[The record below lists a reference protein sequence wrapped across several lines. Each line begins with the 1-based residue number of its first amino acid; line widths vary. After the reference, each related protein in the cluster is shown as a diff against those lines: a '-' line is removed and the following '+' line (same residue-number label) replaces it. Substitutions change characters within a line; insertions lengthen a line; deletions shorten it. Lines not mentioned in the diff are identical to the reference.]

1 MVSRSRQST
10 VKGLN
15 PPRAISLHNPCR
27 CPTQA
32 PRFGNGRTITDLAKR
47 IFTEIGTR
55 IGGEGG
61 DKSGRR
67 ARGRSDPRAS
77 VDDVRRSAAAVLA
90 QMADNTGDTLTVQG
104 ANGSASPAAPFGSAS
119 SEAVR
124 DAPKTRV
131 TTTTTTATSRPEQ
144 IAHDKPSMER
154 GEGHEDS
161 EEWSDADEELSDPD
175 PFLDEKDRQT
185 LQRACGIAGIPDDS
199 PKLSQD
205 IEDNEDL
212 RRALLLPSVNG
223 GVGLSAEQAQAFL
236 QRVGTDRAALSR
248 LGKEAL
254 DVTVKHASN
263 EADAKRA
270 VEEAGAELD
279 KAEKSSSE
287 GFDDDLLTVLMLAK
301 RAKEEALRKLE
312 EQRRVELA
320 KEAAAQTAIRRMGVC
335 VAGYSWLRKGSGWR
349 CAGGT
354 HFLSGNAV
362 AAEIARGNSS

>member
-1 MVSRSRQST
+1 M
-10 VKGLN
+10 
-15 PPRAISLHNPCR
+15 
-27 CPTQA
+27 
-32 PRFGNGRTITDLAKR
+32 
-47 IFTEIGTR
+47 
-55 IGGEGG
+55 
-61 DKSGRR
+61 
-67 ARGRSDPRAS
+67 
-77 VDDVRRSAAAVLA
+77 
-90 QMADNTGDTLTVQG
+90 
-104 ANGSASPAAPFGSAS
+104 
-119 SEAVR
+119 
-124 DAPKTRV
+124 
-131 TTTTTTATSRPEQ
+131 
-144 IAHDKPSMER
+144 
-154 GEGHEDS
+154 
-161 EEWSDADEELSDPD
+161 
-175 PFLDEKDRQT
+175 
-185 LQRACGIAGIPDDS
+185 
-199 PKLSQD
+199 
-205 IEDNEDL
+205 
-212 RRALLLPSVNG
+212 
-223 GVGLSAEQAQAFL
+223 
-236 QRVGTDRAALSR
+236 SR